1 MSTTSA
7 TPPATRRI
15 ARSYLTDLV
24 AAIRDAD
31 VPVTPVVEQLLGRAV
46 QVRHVLRSDQLVLT
60 FDLADDPAG
69 WSTSRPADGAPAL
82 DTAAGL
88 APQPENRDYPGQ
100 PGERVG
106 HGVPGEALPPLPESA
121 YPTDAVPLD
130 EPAGSPTRG
139 DA

>member
-24 AAIRDAD
+24 AAIPSSD
-31 VPVTPVVEQLLGRAV
+31 VPVMPVVEQLLERAV

-69 WSTSRPADGAPAL
+69 WSTAGPADDVAHASPAR
-82 DTAAGL
+82 
-88 APQPENRDYPGQ
+88 PVENRDYPGQ
-100 PGERVG
+100 PGEK
-106 HGVPGEALPPLPESA
+106 VP
-121 YPTDAVPLD
+121 
-130 EPAGSPTRG
+130 SPG
-139 DA
+139 Q

>member
-24 AAIRDAD
+24 AAIQDAE

-69 WSTSRPADGAPAL
+69 WSTASPASTQGS
-82 DTAAGL
+82 L
-88 APQPENRDYPGQ
+88 ARLAENRDYPGQ
-100 PGERVG
+100 PGERTG
-106 HGVPGEALPPLPESA
+106 
-121 YPTDAVPLD
+121 
-130 EPAGSPTRG
+130 
-139 DA
+139 

>member
-1 MSTTSA
+1 MSTSSA

-24 AAIRDAD
+24 AAISDAD

-60 FDLADDPAG
+60 FDLADDPVG
-69 WSTSRPADGAPAL
+69 WTTSRPADGAPAL

-100 PGERVG
+100 PGERA
-106 HGVPGEALPPLPESA
+106 EAL
-121 YPTDAVPLD
+121 
-130 EPAGSPTRG
+130 
-139 DA
+139 